1 MYVYSVYTCTLIMQ
15 LYKTPGFFHRYMY
28 WNVRGD
34 AERNGLFRGPLGM
47 FRDSQDL
54 ACPAAIPV
62 EEMIFLSPTLL
73 DFVLE
78 PNVFIYFIAD
88 NAIHFVGFDKQNN
101 GTIEDSN
108 AMLLESFGDATVSII
123 DNNARR
129 CNATTRTCSQIV
141 ATVGTITDL
150 LVFRKSKQPFPSES
164 SSLFTPV

>member
-1 MYVYSVYTCTLIMQ
+1 MYDTPVHVYICICTK
-15 LYKTPGFFHRYMY
+15 KTLFFHRYMY
-28 WNVRGD
+28 WNVRED
-34 AERNGLFRGPLGM
+34 AENNGFFRGPLGM

-54 ACPAAIPV
+54 ACPSPIRV
-62 EEMIFLSPTLL
+62 EETIFLSSTLL

-78 PNVFIYFIAD
+78 PNVFIYYIAD
-88 NAIHFVGFDKQNN
+88 SAIHFVGFDKQNN

-108 AMLLESFGDATVSII
+108 AMLLESFGDSTVGILA
-123 DNNARR
+123 NNARR
-129 CNATTRTCSQIV
+129 CNATTRTCSQTP

>member
-1 MYVYSVYTCTLIMQ
+1 
-15 LYKTPGFFHRYMY
+15 MY

-34 AERNGLFRGPLGM
+34 AERNGFFRGPLGM
-47 FRDSQDL
+47 FRDSEDS

-62 EEMIFLSPTLL
+62 EETIFLSPALL

-78 PNVFIYFIAD
+78 PDVFIYFIAD

-108 AMLLESFGDATVSII
+108 AMLLESFGDSTVSILA
-123 DNNARR
+123 NNARM
-129 CNATTRTCSQIV
+129 CNATTRMCSQTL

-150 LVFRKSKQPFPSES
+150 VVFRKSKQPFPSES
-164 SSLFTPV
+164 SSLFMHVHCFI